1 MKKIYLLFCSVAIF
15 VSSTAQVT
23 NHELTKKGFSREY
36 SYKVVQK
43 HSTNARNKNISL
55 LDSLKSDKKVYRY
68 LDNIKLKKI
77 FDLNYY
83 TRKINLIF
91 NRVFD

>member
-1 MKKIYLLFCSVAIF
+1 MLSNLNLTKGLIF
-15 VSSTAQVT
+15 SQGVML
-23 NHELTKKGFSREY
+23 ELTKKGFSREY

-68 LDNIKLKKI
+68 LDNTKLKKI